1 MVNFLDISDM
11 PIMKS
16 LSIPD
21 HLAPQ
26 PIHHVHL
33 CWRCIYSY
41 HKGWESGIQEGCL
54 HESAHAKCAQYQKGK
69 HGCEP
74 VSAVVAAAVL
84 HFNC

>member
-1 MVNFLDISDM
+1 MVNFSDVSDI
-11 PIMKS
+11 PIVKS

-26 PIHHVHL
+26 PIHHMHF

-41 HKGWESGIQEGCL
+41 RGGWESGIQEGCL
-54 HESAHAKCAQYQKGK
+54 HESAHAKCAQCQKGK

-84 HFNC
+84 RFNC